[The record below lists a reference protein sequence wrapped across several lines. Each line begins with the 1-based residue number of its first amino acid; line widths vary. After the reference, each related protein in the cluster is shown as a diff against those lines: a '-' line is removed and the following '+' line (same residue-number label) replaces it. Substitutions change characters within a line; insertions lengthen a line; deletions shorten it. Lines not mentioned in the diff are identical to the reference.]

1 MKFFTRLA
9 SASGL
14 EASANEADFNF
25 DGTVSIV
32 TENAKIYLPLAEL
45 VDLAAEKKRLE
56 KELGDVEKKL
66 AQINGKLSNEGFL
79 AKAPAAVIDEQR
91 ANQVKLTE
99 KAKMLRESIEK
110 LG

>member
-1 MKFFTRLA
+1 M
-9 SASGL
+9 
-14 EASANEADFNF
+14 
-25 DGTVSIV
+25 
-32 TENAKIYLPLAEL
+32 PLAEL

-79 AKAPAAVIDEQR
+79 AKAPAAVVEEQR
-91 ANQVKLTE
+91 ENLTKLTE